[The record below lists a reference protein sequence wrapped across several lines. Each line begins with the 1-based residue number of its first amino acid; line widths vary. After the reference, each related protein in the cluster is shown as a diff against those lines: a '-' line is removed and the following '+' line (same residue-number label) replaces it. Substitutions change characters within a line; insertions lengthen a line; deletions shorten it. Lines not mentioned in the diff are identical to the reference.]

1 MPLAPFLLVDA
12 DHAMNASDTSHLTQF
27 VQVPGNP
34 EPEGAELVWFEG
46 IAGRQLRACLAPSL
60 REKARGTAIVC
71 PGRTEFIEKYFE
83 VARDLQ
89 SRGFAVVII
98 DWPGQ
103 GLSDRLLE
111 DRSKGHIDRFETF
124 MGALRNGL
132 DAMADRLPRPYVSLA
147 HSMGGAIA
155 LAALTQKLVRV
166 EAAAFSTPMWG
177 LPINLAARY
186 LIWAMRAMGRSG
198 NFAQQ
203 PGPAETFESNIVTH
217 DRGRWQLQRDLIDA
231 APELELGPVTWGWLG
246 ASIDIL
252 NKTTKPALLRGVDI
266 PVFVASA
273 GEEKLVDNKAHARV
287 ARHLPVCTHETV
299 EGAMHE
305 ILMETDA
312 KRAQFWTGF
321 DMLLD
326 RAKV

>member
-1 MPLAPFLLVDA
+1 MS
-12 DHAMNASDTSHLTQF
+12 ASDTSHLTHF
-27 VQVPGNP
+27 VRVPGNP
-34 EPEGAELVWFEG
+34 EPEGADLVWFEG
-46 IAGRQLRACLAPSL
+46 IAGRRLRACLAPSL
-60 REKARGTAIVC
+60 RETPRGTAIVC

-89 SRGFAVVII
+89 ARGFAVVIL

-103 GLSDRLLE
+103 GLSERLLE
-111 DRSKGHIDRFETF
+111 DPAKGHIDRFETF

-132 DAMADRLPRPYVSLA
+132 DALAGRLPRPYVSLA

-155 LAALTQKLVRV
+155 LAALTQKLVKV
-166 EAAAFSTPMWG
+166 EAAAFSAPMWG
-177 LPINLAARY
+177 LPLNLAARY

-198 NFAQQ
+198 NYAQQ

-217 DRGRWQLQRDLIDA
+217 DRARWQLQRDLIDA

-252 NKTTKPALLRGVDI
+252 NKTTKPGLLRGLDI

-273 GEEKLVDNKAHARV
+273 GEEKLVDNKAHAHV
-287 ARHLPVCTHETV
+287 ARHLPDCSHLTV
-299 EGAMHE
+299 DGAMHE

-312 KRAQFWTGF
+312 RRAAFWKGF
-321 DMLLD
+321 DALLD
-326 RAKV
+326 RAGV

>member
-1 MPLAPFLLVDA
+1 MNDGAPPPKE
-12 DHAMNASDTSHLTQF
+12 SF
-27 VQVPGNP
+27 VSVPGNP
-34 EPEGAELVWFEG
+34 APDGARIVWFEG
-46 IAGRQLRACLAPSL
+46 VGGRRLRACAAPSP

-89 SRGFAVVII
+89 AKGFAVLIL

-103 GLSDRLLE
+103 GLSERLL
-111 DRSKGHIDRFETF
+111 DNPAKGHIDRFETF

-132 DAMADRLPRPYVSLA
+132 DALTGDLPRPYVSVA

-155 LAALTQKLVRV
+155 LAAITQKLVKV
-166 EAAAFSTPMWG
+166 EAAAFSAPMWG
-177 LPINLAARY
+177 LPLNFVARY

-198 NFAQQ
+198 DFAQQ
-203 PGPAETFESNIVTH
+203 PGPAEKFETNIVTH
-217 DRGRWQLQRDLIDA
+217 DRKRWQIQRDLIDA

-246 ASIDIL
+246 ASLDIL
-252 NKTTKPALLRGVDI
+252 KQTTKPALLKGVDT

-273 GEEKLVDNKAHARV
+273 GEEKLVDNKAHQRV
-287 ARHLPVCTHETV
+287 ASHLPDCNHITID
-299 EGAMHE
+299 GAMHE

-312 KRAQFWTGF
+312 KRAEFWAGF
-321 DMLLD
+321 DALLV
-326 RAKV
+326 RANI